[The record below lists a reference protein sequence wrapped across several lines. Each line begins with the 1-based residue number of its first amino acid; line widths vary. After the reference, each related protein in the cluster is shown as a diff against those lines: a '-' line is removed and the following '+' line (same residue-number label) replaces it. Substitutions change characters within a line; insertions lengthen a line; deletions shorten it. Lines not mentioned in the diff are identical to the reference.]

1 MNTDI
6 KPDRTAVIAVDVQG
20 DFTEAANGSLAVPG
34 TDQAYLEKVS
44 DATKALRAGGFRI
57 IATQDYHPRD
67 HVSFY
72 TRHPGKS
79 ALDMIEIQGRP
90 QVLWPPH
97 CVQKTPNAEVLLDA
111 RLLSR
116 VIPKGTRPDFDSYSG
131 FYDDGGDATGLLDV
145 LTDWKI
151 TGLIVYGLATDY
163 CVRATVMDAVREG
176 FRVILLKDL
185 CRGVDRHTTTSALS
199 EMETAGVRILDSR
212 INFPLTQTTK
222 KP

>member
-1 MNTDI
+1 MGTDM
-6 KPDRTAVIAVDVQG
+6 KPERTAVIAVDVQG
-20 DFTEAANGSLAVPG
+20 DFTEAADGSLAVPG
-34 TDQAYLEKVS
+34 TDQAYLDKVA
-44 DATKALRAGGFRI
+44 DATKALKVQGFRI
-57 IATQDYHPRD
+57 IATRDYHPRN

-79 ALDMIEIQGRP
+79 ALDVIEIQGRP

-97 CVQKTPNAEVLLDA
+97 CVQKTPNADVLLDG

-131 FYDDGGDATGLLDV
+131 FYDDGGDSTGLKDI
-145 LTDWKI
+145 LTAWGI
-151 TGLIVYGLATDY
+151 TDLIVYGLATDY

-176 FRVILLKDL
+176 FRVVLLKDL
-185 CRGVDRHTTTSALS
+185 CRGVARDTIAAALA
-199 EMETAGVRILDSR
+199 EMETAGVGILDSR
-212 INFPLTQTTK
+212 ISFPLTPVTK